1 MNKEIKEGGVELLD
15 VVRPLWEEL
24 NVLHAE
30 RSTFFSEDY
39 KAFTFADRKKMLQEK
54 AKKGKL
60 RVSIWTG
67 KEGLICGYYIAS
79 IDGYEGEIDSIYVR
93 KERRKLGI
101 GAALMKDC
109 LEWLK
114 KNGSERIKVVVAYGN
129 EDVFGFY
136 KKFELFP
143 RATTLTTLHWHTGR
157 RPN

>member
-93 KERRKLGI
+93 KERR
-101 GAALMKDC
+101 
-109 LEWLK
+109 
-114 KNGSERIKVVVAYGN
+114 N
-129 EDVFGFY
+129 
-136 KKFELFP
+136 
-143 RATTLTTLHWHTGR
+143 
-157 RPN
+157 

>member
-1 MNKEIKEGGVELLD
+1 MNKGIREGGVDLLD
-15 VVRPLWEEL
+15 VIRPLWEEL

-30 RSTFFSEDY
+30 KSPFFRDDY
-39 KAFTFADRKKMLQEK
+39 KAFTFEDRKQILLEK
-54 AKKGKL
+54 AAKGKL

-67 KEGLICGYYIAS
+67 EEGLIDGYCIAS
-79 IDGYEGEIDSIYVR
+79 VDGYEGEVDSIYVK
-93 KERRKLGI
+93 KERRKSGI
-101 GAALMKDC
+101 GTALMKEC

-143 RATTLTTLHWHTGR
+143 RATTLTALHWHTGQR
-157 RPN
+157 QN